1 MNYMEQPVDVTE
13 VSFDPDDEMGYAP
26 LELPRWIVL
35 LEGIIA
41 ILIGLFLLFRPAQ
54 TTTFL
59 IQILGIF
66 WLAEGILSVIGGL
79 IYSGNRVW
87 KLLSGILSI
96 IAGAVIL
103 MYPIYSSVIVLTL
116 FVIFIGIWAVVTGVV
131 KIVLALKGGG
141 RGIGIIGI
149 LTIILGLLL
158 LVNFAAGVLVLPWV
172 FGLFLILGGIGTLI
186 EGFRT

>member
-1 MNYMEQPVDVTE
+1 MEQPVDVAET
-13 VSFDPDDEMGYAP
+13 SFGPDDEMGYAP

-41 ILIGLFLLFRPAQ
+41 ILIGF
-54 TTTFL
+54 FL

-103 MYPIYSSVIVLTL
+103 MYPIYSSAVVLTL
-116 FVIFIGIWAVVTGVV
+116 FVIFIGIWAVITGVV
-131 KIVLALKGGG
+131 KIVLSFKGGG

>member
-1 MNYMEQPVDVTE
+1 MNYMEQPVDITE
-13 VSFDPDDEMGYAP
+13 VSFDPDDEMDYAP

-41 ILIGLFLLFRPAQ
+41 ILIGLFLLFRPGQ

-66 WLAEGILSVIGGL
+66 WLAEGMLSVLGAL

-116 FVIFIGIWAVVTGVV
+116 FVIFIGIWAVVTGAV
-131 KIVLALKGGG
+131 KILLALKGGG
-141 RGIGIIGI
+141 RGVGIIGI

-158 LVNFAAGVLVLPWV
+158 LVNFAAGVAVLPWV

-186 EGFRT
+186 EGFRM